1 MGFIL
6 LIDMGII
13 NIFIILELLAIMRKF
28 TCGLKVAKLT
38 LWLSC

>member
-6 LIDMGII
+6 LIDVDTIDR
-13 NIFIILELLAIMRKF
+13 FIILELLATMGKF

-38 LWLSC
+38 L